1 MGFRQVDRHQ
11 PYRRGLATT
20 CDSPEIITFSPWLI
34 GDRDTLLQN
43 LFDELAT
50 AAAAIDPVET
60 AVEELLTPWQRL
72 KKLLSRDEHW
82 KLRQKQ
88 RLKQR
93 IGHQLSTFG
102 AVAGAVGKLAKAS
115 AALGVPAAE
124 MLGKAVESGRE
135 AAGMAPASPS
145 IAKRKSQLIGALRLL
160 SRRIVVFV
168 DDLDRLEPRD
178 AVEVLRLIRAVADFP
193 NVIYVLSYDPDVV
206 AQTLNKAVQIDDGA
220 AFLEKIVQISFHVPR
235 PEAIDLRAW
244 FRTEVATL
252 FTVDPAITTRLT
264 QIIDVHGGRYLET
277 PRDVVRALNALRL
290 HAIPVCEQIDV
301 PDMVWLQLIRLGKP
315 TLYAWTEEYLTEVAA
330 LASGATIHEAG
341 IQHAGDRLTQ
351 IIADPGIDSDLAMI
365 DLR

>member
-1 MGFRQVDRHQ
+1 
-11 PYRRGLATT
+11 
-20 CDSPEIITFSPWLI
+20 
-34 GDRDTLLQN
+34 
-43 LFDELAT
+43 
-50 AAAAIDPVET
+50 
-60 AVEELLTPWQRL
+60 
-72 KKLLSRDEHW
+72 
-82 KLRQKQ
+82 
-88 RLKQR
+88 
-93 IGHQLSTFG
+93 
-102 AVAGAVGKLAKAS
+102 
-115 AALGVPAAE
+115 
-124 MLGKAVESGRE
+124 
-135 AAGMAPASPS
+135 MAPASPS

-235 PEAIDLRAW
+235 PEAFDLRAW

-351 IIADPGIDSDLAMI
+351 IIADPGINSDLAMI